1 MRGRDAEPEWI
12 ATRGEIVDS
21 IRSGLFTGREVMD
34 RLGIS
39 SGILGGWCRAEQMR
53 RSKGAA
59 PASRPAFAEVSLV
72 GPARRAGAVVL
83 LRGGRR
89 LLVREG
95 FEAAEVVRLVRALE
109 SC

>member
-1 MRGRDAEPEWI
+1 MRADAESEWI
-12 ATRGEIVDS
+12 ARRGEIVDS
-21 IRSGLFTGREVMD
+21 IRSGLFTGREVIE
-34 RLGIS
+34 RLGIT

-59 PASRPAFAEVSLV
+59 TSSRATFAEVSLIEA
-72 GPARRAGAVVL
+72 PRRGGAVVH

-89 LLVREG
+89 LVVREG
-95 FEAAEVVRLVRALE
+95 FDASEVVRLVRALE